1 MSGYEGT
8 FDVTGRERWVSHAG
22 FYRIIF
28 RNKIKGIVITMMNVM
43 PLSMVCL
50 LLTWLTL
57 AAPCHAFLIDRSN
70 AIAGLHAKFCPI
82 PRLLASKSGCG
93 ENEDDANHCVSRR
106 TLLHEAGVAFAGS
119 VSAGPILSLYRSFF
133 NTYDSNGANAM
144 GLVYF
149 PCEEGVLKNKY
160 HLMRAGQSGL
170 EERNILS
177 TNPLFL
183 TNTEDGLTEPGLMQ
197 VEEACGQLMASNIN
211 PSVIKYSLASK
222 CIDTANAVANTLLV
236 GRNRVV
242 PEFTFMDP
250 RVSISLLQVIF
261 LF

>member
-1 MSGYEGT
+1 MGISLKILQNHFSEQ
-8 FDVTGRERWVSHAG
+8 
-22 FYRIIF
+22 
-28 RNKIKGIVITMMNVM
+28 IKGSAYILTMMYVM
-43 PLSMVCL
+43 PLYMVCL

-57 AAPCHAFLIDRSN
+57 ATPCHAFLVARSN
-70 AIAGLHAKFCPI
+70 AIAREQADFGPI
-82 PRLLASKSGCG
+82 SRLLASKSRRGD
-93 ENEDDANHCVSRR
+93 NEDDENLCVSRR

-133 NTYDSNGANAM
+133 NAYDSNGANAM

-149 PCEEGVLKNKY
+149 PCKEGVLKNKY

-183 TNTEDGLTEPGLMQ
+183 TNTEDGLTELGLMQ
-197 VEEACGQLMASNIN
+197 VEEACSKLMASNIN

-222 CIDTANAVANTLLV
+222 CIDTANTVANTLLV

-250 RVSISLLQVIF
+250 RVSISLFQVIF
-261 LF
+261 FC